1 MHNFKNC
8 VQNNNTKFWRLFTMM
23 FLLGLIVGGIIGV
36 TVMAMFQIN
45 RID

>member
-1 MHNFKNC
+1 MNNSLKIVHNRKYKLRRC
-8 VQNNNTKFWRLFTMM
+8 IQMM

-45 RID
+45 RTE

>member
-1 MHNFKNC
+1 MHNLENY
-8 VQNNNTKFWRLFTMM
+8 VQNNNTKIWRLLTMM